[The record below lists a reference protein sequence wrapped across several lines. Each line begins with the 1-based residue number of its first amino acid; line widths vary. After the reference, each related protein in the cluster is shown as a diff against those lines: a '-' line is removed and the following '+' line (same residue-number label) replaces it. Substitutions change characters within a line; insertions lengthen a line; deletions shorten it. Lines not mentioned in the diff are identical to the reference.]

1 MDGCSKIN
9 VQMLQKFVQFILG
22 QHGLPHSECSKPHQI
37 AAATAKN
44 KAHLLRQLRAPKT
57 RKQRRENEIE

>member
-37 AAATAKN
+37 AAATAK
-44 KAHLLRQLRAPKT
+44 KQSSFIAPA
-57 RKQRRENEIE
+57 